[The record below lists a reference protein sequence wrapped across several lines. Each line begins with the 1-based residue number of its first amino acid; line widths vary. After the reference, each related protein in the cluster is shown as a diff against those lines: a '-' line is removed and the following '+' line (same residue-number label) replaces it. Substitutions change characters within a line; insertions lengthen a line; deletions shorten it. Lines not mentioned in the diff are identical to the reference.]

1 MHLRKPHGDKIM
13 PTASRH
19 TAIRLGLLAAVLAN
33 AGSTFAEQTVS
44 PDTAQQLDQGIARVE
59 SKVVA
64 WRRDIHQNPE
74 LSGQEVRTSRL
85 VADHLRKLG
94 MKVTTGVG
102 GHGVVG
108 LLEGGL
114 PGKVVALR
122 ADMDALPV
130 QEATGLPFASKAVA
144 KHMGKDSPVMHAC
157 GHDAHTAILM
167 GVAEVLAGM
176 KAQIPG
182 TIKFIFQPAEEGF
195 SEMPSSADAQRGAQA
210 MVTDGVMENPKVDA
224 VFGLHVAPVI
234 PSGVIGWRSGP
245 ILASADTVR
254 ITVEGKQ
261 THGAAP
267 WLGVDPIVTSAQIVS
282 ALQTVVSRSLDITK
296 EPAVFSIGS
305 INGGSRENIV
315 PDSVEMLGTLRT
327 FNEEMRTG
335 AKERITRIAQS
346 TATANGAKA
355 EVSFGPSSYGVTSN
369 DETLT
374 EAMLPALKE
383 AANGKIMQVPKAAGA
398 EDFSEYQQKA
408 PGVFFILGVKPED
421 RPVGPPHSP
430 TFDLD
435 ESSFPVGMRSLAMVA
450 LTYLENN

>member
-1 MHLRKPHGDKIM
+1 M

-33 AGSTFAEQTVS
+33 AGPSFAQQS
-44 PDTAQQLDQGIARVE
+44 AGPITAQQLDQGITRVE
-59 SKVVA
+59 SRVVA
-64 WRRDIHQNPE
+64 WRRDIHQHPE
-74 LSGQEVRTSRL
+74 LSGQEVRTARL
-85 VADHLRKLG
+85 VADHLRTLG
-94 MKVTTGVG
+94 MQVTTGVG

-130 QEATGLPFASKAVA
+130 REATGLPFASTAIA
-144 KHMGKDSPVMHAC
+144 RHMGKDSPVMHAC

-176 KAQIPG
+176 RAQIPG

-195 SEMPSSADAQRGAQA
+195 SEMPASADALRGAKA
-210 MVTDGVMENPKVDA
+210 MVRAGVMENPKVDA

-245 ILASADTVR
+245 VLASADTVR

-282 ALQTVVSRSLDITK
+282 ALQTVISRSLDITR

-305 INGGSRENIV
+305 INGGTRENIV

-327 FNEEMRTG
+327 FNEEMRAS

-346 TATANGAKA
+346 TATANGATA
-355 EVSFGPSSYGVTSN
+355 DISFGPSAYSVTNN
-369 DETLT
+369 DEALT
-374 EAMLPALKE
+374 EAMLPALRQ
-383 AANGKIMQVPKAAGA
+383 AANGKLMLVPKAAGA
-398 EDFSEYQQKA
+398 EDFSEYQQMA
-408 PGVFFILGVKPED
+408 PGVFFFLGVKPGD
-421 RPVGPPHSP
+421 KAVGPPHSP

-435 ESSFPVGMRSLAMVA
+435 ESTFPLGMRSLAMLA
-450 LTYLENN
+450 LAYLEKG

>member
-1 MHLRKPHGDKIM
+1 MHLRKTHGDKTM

-19 TAIRLGLLAAVLAN
+19 TTIRLGLLAAVLAN
-33 AGSTFAEQTVS
+33 AGLSYAQQPVS
-44 PDTAQQLDQGIARVE
+44 PITAQQLDQGIAQVE
-59 SKVVA
+59 PRVVA
-64 WRRDIHQNPE
+64 WRRDIHQHPE
-74 LSGQEVRTSRL
+74 LSGQEVRTAGL

-94 MKVTTGVG
+94 MQVTTGVG

-108 LLEGGL
+108 LLQGGL

-130 QEATGLPFASKAVA
+130 QEATGLPFASKVIA

-195 SEMPSSADAQRGAQA
+195 SEMPSDANPLRGAKA
-210 MVTDGVMENPKVDA
+210 MVTDGVMEHPKVDA
-224 VFGLHVAPVI
+224 VFGLHVASVI

-267 WLGVDPIVTSAQIVS
+267 WLGVDPIVTSAQVVT
-282 ALQTVVSRSLDITK
+282 ALQTVVSRSLDITR

-327 FNEEMRTG
+327 FNEDMRAS
-335 AKERITRIAQS
+335 AKERITLIAQS
-346 TATANGAKA
+346 TATANGATA
-355 EVSFGPSSYGVTSN
+355 QVSFGPSSYSVTSN

-374 EAMLPALKE
+374 EAMLPALKQ
-383 AANGKIMQVPKAAGA
+383 AADGKLMVVPKAAGA
-398 EDFSEYQQKA
+398 EDFSEYQQVA
-408 PGVFFILGVKPED
+408 PGVFFFLGVKPKD
-421 RPVGPPHSP
+421 KAVGPPHSP

-435 ESSFPVGMRSLAMVA
+435 ESSFPLGMRSLAMMA
-450 LTYLENN
+450 LAYLEKG